1 MCVRVCMYMV
11 YYIHVY
17 SCRRRWRLTRGKM
30 HVVMPLIFHLI
41 PSDSSLHD
49 DDPSNPC
56 PSYSNCTRS
65 AHVSHTYIYIIHS
78 DFYLISK
85 LFCNAHGVRVTALLY
100 SSYTHTHTHSHT
112 HTVYLVSA
120 AERLV
125 MSHYRIFSCH
135 HCRRCT

>member
-1 MCVRVCMYMV
+1 M
-11 YYIHVY
+11 Y
-17 SCRRRWRLTRGKM
+17 SCRRQWRFTRGKM
-30 HVVMPLIFHLI
+30 HVVMPLIFYLI
-41 PSDSSLHD
+41 LSDSSLHD

-56 PSYSNCTRS
+56 PSFRHTPIAR
-65 AHVSHTYIYIIHS
+65 VQHTYHKHTHTHTHIIIYITHS

-100 SSYTHTHTHSHT
+100 SSYTHTHTHPHT
-112 HTVYLVSA
+112 HRVYLVSA

-135 HCRRCT
+135 HCCRCT